1 MSNSNLKSFNVDGIN
16 HAHSLLDWVAENPRS
31 EPDTSFLDDES
42 LIEQNYGIEFE
53 QDKRFSSRLELAYY
67 IHDKLSGSDIESP
80 ERNKGLWVWLS
91 IFYFDQLCPP
101 NSKGIRKPGERA
113 RWIPDLTSWKRYYR
127 HLLVGPYRIFAA
139 HKNEPNLLV
148 AILANQPSKSGDLYE
163 QIASRQQLITNRNV
177 VETINRLYYDE
188 ETEKLKRGAG
198 GKERGGARRLA
209 DTLNQFDLT
218 YDLYS
223 VDSSQLL
230 GLLPKEFSKF
240 LSDPK

>member
-1 MSNSNLKSFNVDGIN
+1 MSAVTLKSFNADGIDR
-16 HAHSLLDWVAENPRS
+16 AHRLLDWVADNPRS
-31 EPDTSFLDDES
+31 EPDTSFLNDEN
-42 LIEQNYGIEFE
+42 LIEQNFGVEFE
-53 QDKRFSSRLELAYY
+53 VGKAFSSRLDVASH
-67 IHDKLSGSDIESP
+67 IHDKLNGSDVESP

-91 IFYFDQLCPP
+91 IFFFDQLCPP

-127 HLLVGPYRIFAA
+127 HLLVGPYRIYAA
-139 HKNEPNLLV
+139 HKNEPDLLV
-148 AILANQPSKSGDLYE
+148 AILANEPSKSGDLYE

-177 VETINRLYYDE
+177 VGTINQLYYDE
-188 ETEKLKRGAG
+188 EAGKLKRGAG

-223 VDSSQLL
+223 VDSLKLL
-230 GLLPKEFSKF
+230 ELLPKEFSRF
-240 LSDPK
+240 RS